1 MSEWELNANPDQYR
15 LSAALNVPP
24 PPIASDPLVTGT
36 TPIEQL
42 LRILGVAAN
51 SDDPLDDAAGLD
63 EFADRDAGTAAAA
76 ENFTAQDAQAS
87 ATMAGVAGPDSAMA
101 QQFPQ
106 LAMGIAGAISSAI
119 GGVLAPLGQLP
130 QQFTQ
135 GASQVLQA
143 GSALFGESGAD
154 AAPLDTGIDLGSDDE
169 FEPTAEDFGEYGE
182 LDGSGGFGAGGFGA
196 GGFGAGSG
204 GSGAW
209 GPASPDGS
217 GATMPAAVFGP
228 PPVPSAGI
236 SPSAVPQPPAASTAP
251 AIASP
256 AAGMAGMPLIPPG
269 GTQPAG
275 SEKDAKAEPKRVAV
289 PVVRNG
295 APVQGRIIPGPVA
308 PVVYLEGQPVATRHE
323 SRDFG

>member
-76 ENFTAQDAQAS
+76 ENFIAQDAQAS

-154 AAPLDTGIDLGSDDE
+154 ASPLDTGIDLGPDDE
-169 FEPTAEDFGEYGE
+169 FGSTADDFGEYGE
-182 LDGSGGFGAGGFGA
+182 LDGSGGFGSGGFDSGGFGV
-196 GGFGAGSG
+196 GSG
-204 GSGAW
+204 GSDAW
-209 GPASPDGS
+209 DPVSPEGS

-236 SPSAVPQPPAASTAP
+236 SPSAVPQPPAAGTAP

-308 PVVYLEGQPVATRHE
+308 PVVNLEGQPVATRHE

>member
-76 ENFTAQDAQAS
+76 ENFTAQDAEAS

-169 FEPTAEDFGEYGE
+169 FGPTADDFGAYSE
-182 LDGSGGFGAGGFGA
+182 LDGSGGFGAGGFGS

-209 GPASPDGS
+209 DPAIPDGS

-236 SPSAVPQPPAASTAP
+236 YPSAVPQPPAAGTAP

-289 PVVRNG
+289 PLVRNG

-308 PVVYLEGQPVATRHE
+308 PVVNLEGQPVATRHE

>member
-24 PPIASDPLVTGT
+24 PPIASDPLVAGT

-63 EFADRDAGTAAAA
+63 EFADRDAGAAAAA

-87 ATMAGVAGPDSAMA
+87 ATMAGIAGPDSAMA

-143 GSALFGESGAD
+143 GSALFGDSGTD
-154 AAPLDTGIDLGSDDE
+154 ASSLNTGIDLGPDDE
-169 FEPTAEDFGEYGE
+169 FGSTADDFGEYGQ

-196 GGFGAGSG
+196 GGFGVGSG

-209 GPASPDGS
+209 DPASPDGS
-217 GATMPAAVFGP
+217 GATMPAAVLGP
-228 PPVPSAGI
+228 PPVPLAGI
-236 SPSAVPQPPAASTAP
+236 SPSALPQPPAAGTAP

-275 SEKDAKAEPKRVAV
+275 SEKDAKTEPKRVAV

-308 PVVYLEGQPVATRHE
+308 PVVNLDGQPVATRHE